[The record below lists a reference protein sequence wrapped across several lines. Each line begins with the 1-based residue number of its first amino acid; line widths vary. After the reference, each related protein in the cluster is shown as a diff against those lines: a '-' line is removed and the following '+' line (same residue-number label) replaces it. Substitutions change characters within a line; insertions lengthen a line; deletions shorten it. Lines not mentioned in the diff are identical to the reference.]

1 MRCHQ
6 ALSAEQMV
14 NLAERDLLRHG
25 LLKSGDVLG
34 VVAGT
39 RQASGSTNF
48 LRLHTVTAEEASAA
62 PATPQPV
69 TSPSRKKS
77 SHTPSRKR

>member
-48 LRLHTVTAEEASAA
+48 LRLHTVEEASAT
-62 PATPQPV
+62 PATRKPV
-69 TSPSRKKS
+69 TSASRKKS
-77 SHTPSRKR
+77 SHTLSRKR